1 MSIDRK
7 SIPTFVY
14 YSLSFYTVRYLSS
27 KIWTNSSLLK
37 ITIALYNFVSSIV
50 LKSFNIRISNDLLE
64 LMIYDKTFFNDHG
77 KIV

>member
-27 KIWTNSSLLK
+27 KIWTNSSLPK
-37 ITIALYNFVSSIV
+37 ITIVLYNFFSSIV
-50 LKSFNIRISNDLLE
+50 LKSFNIRICNDLLE
-64 LMIYDKTFFNDHG
+64 PMIYDKTFFKHHE

>member
-14 YSLSFYTVRYLSS
+14 YSLSFYTVRY
-27 KIWTNSSLLK
+27 
-37 ITIALYNFVSSIV
+37 FVSSIV
-50 LKSFNIRISNDLLE
+50 SKSFNIRISNDLLE
-64 LMIYDKTFFNDHG
+64 LMIYDKTFFNDHE

>member
-14 YSLSFYTVRYLSS
+14 YSLSFNTVRY
-27 KIWTNSSLLK
+27 
-37 ITIALYNFVSSIV
+37 IV

-64 LMIYDKTFFNDHG
+64 LMIYDKTFFNDHE

>member
-1 MSIDRK
+1 MGIDRK

-14 YSLSFYTVRYLSS
+14 YSLSFYTVRY
-27 KIWTNSSLLK
+27 
-37 ITIALYNFVSSIV
+37 SIV

-64 LMIYDKTFFNDHG
+64 LMIYDKTFFNDHE

>member
-14 YSLSFYTVRYLSS
+14 YSLSFYTVRY
-27 KIWTNSSLLK
+27 
-37 ITIALYNFVSSIV
+37 VSSIV

>member
-14 YSLSFYTVRYLSS
+14 YSLSFYTVRY
-27 KIWTNSSLLK
+27 
-37 ITIALYNFVSSIV
+37 IV